1 MNIAAGVLLIIAAIF
16 NVMAGCT
23 YAVGGALAGA
33 GGEIMEEVDTEL
45 ANDPDLQAELA
56 AEGVDMPDADSM
68 KAAGAG
74 LATWGFALFGIAG
87 VMIGGAVCAFTKK
100 KKGFVLVTGVLAI
113 IAEGVGIVLIGFGIG
128 NIVGLLAG
136 LFTFVAVKSFPSPAA
151 AAA

>member
-23 YAVGGALAGA
+23 YAVGGAIA
-33 GGEIMEEVDTEL
+33 GGVGEMQDEI
-45 ANDPDLQAELA
+45 ANNPDYQAGLE
-56 AEGVDMPDADSM
+56 AEGAEMPDGDSM

-87 VMIGGAVCAFTKK
+87 IMIGGAVCAFTKK

-113 IAEGVGIVLIGFGIG
+113 IAEGVGLVLIGFGIG

-136 LFTFVAVKSFPSPAA
+136 VLTFVAVKSFPSPAA

>member
-23 YAVGGALAGA
+23 YAVGGAIA
-33 GGEIMEEVDTEL
+33 GGMGEIAEDM
-45 ANDPDLQAELA
+45 ANDPEFQEAMEEAGGDT
-56 AEGVDMPDADSM
+56 DSFSDASKV

-136 LFTFVAVKSFPSPAA
+136 LFVFLALKSFPSPASA

>member
-23 YAVGGALAGA
+23 YAVGGAIA
-33 GGEIMEEVDTEL
+33 GGVGDMADEM
-45 ANDPDLQAELA
+45 ASNPDFQAGLE
-56 AEGVDMPDADSM
+56 AEGAEMPSGDSM

-74 LATWGFALFGIAG
+74 LSTWGFALFGIAG

-136 LFTFVAVKSFPSPAA
+136 VLTFVAVKSFPSPAA

>member
-23 YAVGGALAGA
+23 YAVGGALAGGM
-33 GGEIMEEVDTEL
+33 GGIAEEM
-45 ANDPDLQAELA
+45 ANDPEFQEAMEEAGGDTDFSGASE
-56 AEGVDMPDADSM
+56 V

-136 LFTFVAVKSFPSPAA
+136 LFVFLALKSFPSPASA